1 MDSTQTPSPTKTP
14 QKGGF
19 GVLPKNNLSRSNSTT
34 TSYTMPKPKE
44 NSSKPNLFSA
54 QHNSTS
60 KAPPKLPAILKKPS
74 PVSTP
79 QLDPDPATQS
89 GQINIECD
97 TPEAKKKIIM
107 EEIPMSN
114 VDFSRLFPK

>member
-1 MDSTQTPSPTKTP
+1 MKPSTTQTSSSKPIVNFQLGNK
-14 QKGGF
+14 
-19 GVLPKNNLSRSNSTT
+19 LSRSNSTST
-34 TSYTMPKPKE
+34 TNTA
-44 NSSKPNLFSA
+44 SKSNPFSP
-54 QHNSTS
+54 QPNSTS
-60 KAPPKLPAILKKPS
+60 QSIPKLPAILKKTS